1 MYLQYYIDKFQN
13 LNTNS
18 INGRNSPHKV
28 CMLLAVMKLI
38 DEGIITQNRI
48 VFDDLL
54 KASFSECFAQMRQAN
69 DRNTPE
75 NPFYHLKT
83 EGFWHLVYHPGVDS
97 YSVKRFSAKT
107 VSHVRLDDELF
118 DYMRSPI
125 AATDLKDALTNN
137 LSNLSDLFSN
147 WLIGLGKSE
156 KTAKNYLQA
165 LQSSIPRWM
174 AEKQLIELQP
184 LTKIRSYQQFHA
196 LVERTRQ
203 LDEFKIRNTN
213 GNGMYSAAL
222 NAYSRFLA
230 DIAQVDLKQDVED
243 ILEDNALSAT
253 EKSILV
259 STRLGQGHFR
269 EQLIRY
275 WHGHCAVTGYSETQ
289 MLVASH
295 IKPWRDANNRE
306 RLNPYNGLLLLANID
321 KAFDLGFISFQDSGK
336 VMIARQL
343 EDPEV
348 LGIRDDMAV
357 NLHREHKPF
366 LSHHRMEIFRGF

>member
-1 MYLQYYIDKFQN
+1 
-13 LNTNS
+13 
-18 INGRNSPHKV
+18 
-28 CMLLAVMKLI
+28 MLLAVMKLI

-48 VFDDLL
+48 VFDELL

-83 EGFWHLVYHPGVDS
+83 EGFWHLVYHPDVDS

-118 DYMRSPI
+118 DYMLSPI